1 MKISIKREQSKL
13 AYSAER
19 EKFGTQFKQIKV
31 LMLAMMAYIASAT
44 FIACSSDDDNG
55 NNGGGDGDMSVSN
68 YQRYQKVVNE
78 TVKGQKK
85 SNKALLLVA
94 FGSTWEQAY
103 DTFDKVVDE
112 YKAAFP
118 DWDVYLSFSSAICIN
133 NARAGENVDPKDY
146 YDPEH
151 WLTAIGLADYKQIA
165 VQSLQVIPGEEYRR
179 VRDSYIKDF
188 MNNRN
193 NDFTDEYMKSI
204 DRQVVLGTPLIAEEE
219 DAENLAKTL
228 NNESDIKAAVAN
240 GIVAF
245 MGHGNPEGYDYFGG
259 NVRYLQLEDALRKI
273 SKNYYVGTVDMDDT
287 YAENV
292 LEHIAGGTFVY
303 QVGDLKKTITYEAND
318 SQKAQLFVLMS
329 IAGDHAHNDM
339 ADDED
344 DESWYSLFNAAGI
357 ETEAYET
364 NFTEPCWKKY
374 KSGDEYIPGL
384 AERSAIRK
392 LWINHTREAIN
403 KLGTDEALST
413 PTTAPE
419 E

>member
-1 MKISIKREQSKL
+1 MNKIK
-13 AYSAER
+13 Y
-19 EKFGTQFKQIKV
+19 F
-31 LMLAMMAYIASAT
+31 MLVMMAFIASAT
-44 FIACSSDDDNG
+44 FTACSSDDDNG
-55 NNGGGDGDMSVSN
+55 NNGNNGGGGGEVPESN
-68 YQRYQKVVNE
+68 YQKYQKVVNE
-78 TVKGQKK
+78 TVNSQKK
-85 SNKALLLVA
+85 SDSVILLVA

-118 DWDVYLSFSSAICIN
+118 GWDIYLSFSSAICIN
-133 NARAGENVDPKDY
+133 NARAGENVAPKDY

-151 WLTAIGLADYKQIA
+151 WLTAIGLAAYEKIA

-193 NDFTDEYMKSI
+193 GDFTDEYMKSL
-204 DRQVVLGTPLIAEEE
+204 DRQVVLGTPLMAEEE

-228 NNESDIKAAVAN
+228 NNESDIKAAVAE

-273 SKNYYVGTVDMDDT
+273 NKNYYVGTVDMNDT
-287 YAENV
+287 YAEDV
-292 LEHIAGGTFVY
+292 LKHIAGGTFVY
-303 QVGDLKKTITYEAND
+303 QVGDLKKTITYEANESD
-318 SQKAQLFVLMS
+318 KAQLFVLMS

-339 ADDED
+339 ADPDD
-344 DESWYSLFNAAGI
+344 DESWYSLFNEAGI

-364 NFTEPCWKKY
+364 NFTEPCWKQY

-384 AERSAIRK
+384 AERSAVRK
-392 LWINHTREAIN
+392 LWMNHTQAAIN

-419 E
+419 D